1 MLVFS
6 CSCGIIIFA
15 FYAKG
20 IDDSMP
26 EEKKKIDWTIVIPL
40 MFWVL
45 FMGMSIGKIYQTG
58 NEVSLIDWLDV
69 LNGNTFSTFI
79 SMVIVMAYQF
89 FSDENVQ
96 RKDDFGLSRKGIPV
110 TIIATI
116 IYGIVAIVNAA
127 RYCLI
132 TAIIMAL
139 CSVAYIIIFFTV
151 MRK

>member
-1 MLVFS
+1 
-6 CSCGIIIFA
+6 
-15 FYAKG
+15 
-20 IDDSMP
+20 MP
-26 EEKKKIDWTIVIPL
+26 EEKKKIDWTLVIPL

-58 NEVSLIDWLDV
+58 NEVNLIDWLDV